1 MLNIIVESVCRW
13 SFVLIAIPRQSIQPS
28 PYSNRTV
35 NVVSANHRGFFLFI
49 SVQLRN
55 FPDNKGSG
63 RLPFRVS
70 LSKVKLSHTG
80 LRYWRFELTTCFDAV
95 SRNLCNVICSRAVVE
110 DLLAW
115 QWWHM
120 RIAPSEFC
128 GFGTKIDRL
137 GIITAAESDRSV
149 GGQ

>member
-1 MLNIIVESVCRW
+1 MELCFDCNTATK
-13 SFVLIAIPRQSIQPS
+13 FAALPVLKPHGERGLCEPS
-28 PYSNRTV
+28 S
-35 NVVSANHRGFFLFI
+35 GFFLFI

-115 QWWHM
+115 Q
-120 RIAPSEFC
+120 
-128 GFGTKIDRL
+128 
-137 GIITAAESDRSV
+137 
-149 GGQ
+149 